1 MLQSE
6 LTIAVLMTLNPA
18 TYRRY
23 PRSCFTAPTFS
34 RTMDQPSPYNQ
45 VLIQMRCID
54 RASCAKSWHRPW
66 QNTRFCSAVDSR
78 FREQNP
84 PAAFPH
90 HGTLSSVVLGRTPAA
105 QALSRIYRV
114 IPKSYRVID
123 KTIAVFTQVSP
134 TGNSSTAGLR
144 GADKHCV

>member
-1 MLQSE
+1 MLQSQ
-6 LTIAVLMTLNPA
+6 LTIEVLMTLDPA

-23 PRSCFTAPTFS
+23 PRFCFTAPTFS

-45 VLIQMRCID
+45 ALTQTRCID
-54 RASCAKSWHRPW
+54 RAPRAKSWHRPW
-66 QNTRFCSAVDSR
+66 QNTRYSSAADSR

-84 PAAFPH
+84 PVAVPN
-90 HGTLSSVVLGRTPAA
+90 HGTLSCVILGRTSAA

-114 IPKSYRVID
+114 ISGSYRVID
-123 KTIAVFTQVSP
+123 KTIAVSTQISP
-134 TGNSSTAGLR
+134 TGNSSMAGLC